1 MSTSRY
7 LVYRR
12 LYRRLISRHWTL
24 CIALGLMVVGA
35 GCAATPRTLR
45 FTAPT
50 TVALRE
56 PARGR
61 TLDVPPVDTH
71 RQDDLAQA
79 IDRLYRLR
87 VACGRSPRTCA
98 VDALAA
104 PSSPYHVALT
114 ALMAFRATH
123 QLATVAGHGTFR
135 YRIESTSRLADGRI
149 QVHTCATDSL
159 VVFDTS
165 RGSPGI
171 VFDDRVV
178 TLRSVWTLVEHE
190 GAWKWSD
197 EQVIERRWE
206 AGGCGEFS

>member
-1 MSTSRY
+1 
-7 LVYRR
+7 VE
-12 LYRRLISRHWTL
+12 
-24 CIALGLMVVGA
+24 
-35 GCAATPRTLR
+35 

-50 TVALRE
+50 SIAHRE
-56 PARGR
+56 PARGQA
-61 TLDVPPVDTH
+61 LDAPQAETQQAVDV
-71 RQDDLAQA
+71 AQA

-87 VACGRSPRTCA
+87 VTCGRSPRTCA

-104 PSSPYHVALT
+104 PSSPYHDALT
-114 ALMAFRATH
+114 ELMAFRATY
-123 QLATVAGHGTFR
+123 QLATVAGHGTLR
-135 YRIESTSRLADGRI
+135 YRIEATSRLADGRM

-178 TLRSVWTLVEHE
+178 SLRSVWTLVEHD
-190 GAWKWSD
+190 GAWKWSY

-206 AGGCGEFS
+206 AGGCGEF